1 MILLVTPSERASECA
16 AALHSATG
24 EEMVVAEGL
33 AQAITFLRVGCFL
46 MVVLDQYLLE
56 TDGDQEAPMLSQ
68 LGTALLIQV
77 NFAVTGKDRLVREVR
92 SALERR
98 KREESAARQSVV
110 GGLQSELNNTLTALL
125 LSVELAM
132 QTPNLPDSA
141 MEKLRTM
148 QELLRG
154 LRRQLEIPFP
164 HSQSQPALC

>member
-1 MILLVTPSERASECA
+1 MILLVTPSERATECA

-24 EEMVVAEGL
+24 EEIVLAESL
-33 AQAITFLRVGCFL
+33 AQATTFLRVSFFL
-46 MVVLDQYLLE
+46 VVVLDQYLLE
-56 TDGDQEAPMLSQ
+56 TEGDHEATLLSQ
-68 LGTALLIQV
+68 MGTALLIQV

-110 GGLQSELNNTLTALL
+110 GSLQCELNNTLTALL

-132 QTPNLPDSA
+132 QTPNLPDSST
-141 MEKLRTM
+141 EKLRTM

-154 LRRQLEIPFP
+154 LRQHLEIPAEP
-164 HSQSQPALC
+164 QSQPALC